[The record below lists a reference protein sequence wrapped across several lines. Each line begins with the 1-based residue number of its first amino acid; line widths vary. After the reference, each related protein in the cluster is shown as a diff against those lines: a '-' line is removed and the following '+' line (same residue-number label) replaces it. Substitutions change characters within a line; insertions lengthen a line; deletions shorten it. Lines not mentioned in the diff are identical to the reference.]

1 MANHGTVGE
10 FQAAQEDWLAYV
22 ERLQQYF
29 TANDVDSA
37 DKQRAILLSS
47 VGASTYRL
55 IRNLLAPAKPTER
68 TFKEIVDAVQAHHQ
82 PKPSVIVQRFNFH
95 SRSRQGGESVSAY
108 VAELRKLSEHCD
120 FGETLNDMLRDR
132 LVCGINDQRTQ

>member
-82 PKPSVIVQRFNFH
+82 PNH
-95 SRSRQGGESVSAY
+95 
-108 VAELRKLSEHCD
+108 L
-120 FGETLNDMLRDR
+120 
-132 LVCGINDQRTQ
+132 